1 MVVEKVKKEATGKR
15 PSFLSEW
22 YRRKLGR
29 DVAISDIDWVITSI
43 SNKDIKTRYLIV
55 EEKNISNSDQ
65 LLLGLGQGRSLKEV
79 KEDIVKENIPIFVIF
94 IKNEDISSGIWL
106 YEFKSEHINDKKNWV
121 KLGDNWYV
129 NVKNYSKL
137 FKEDELVDKLLKRVG
152 STLR

>member
-1 MVVEKVKKEATGKR
+1 MAIEQVKKEATGKR
-15 PSFLSEW
+15 PSALSEW

-43 SNKDIKTRYLIV
+43 SNKDIRNRYLII

-79 KEDIVKENIPIFVIF
+79 KEDIVKEDIPVFVIF
-94 IKNEDISSGIWL
+94 IKNGNIASGVWV
-106 YEFKSEHINDKKNWV
+106 YEFKSEHINDKNNWC

-129 NVKNYSKL
+129 NVKKYAEF
-137 FKEDELVDKLLKRVG
+137 FKEEELKDKLLKKVG
-152 STLR
+152 SVLK